1 MNAKTRTALIALI
14 LALLMSALAPA
25 ALAGDQFNLLV
36 NNNNFDAPGED
47 LGSGYLPPWTVTNKS
62 GDRSDCNQ
70 TLAAFS
76 GKCAF
81 RFKGSATEASRLTQV
96 VKNADLDTLNAFVD
110 DANVS
115 IQMAYAI
122 NSLSTF
128 TNLKAKTV
136 VTLAGS
142 DEKVKSVA
150 NFSGSTMIGEFTNWQ
165 SVEGS
170 MVILPQDSVV
180 TKVKVVFANK
190 STQGKALIDDVAVL
204 FASM

>member
-1 MNAKTRTALIALI
+1 MNARTRIALIALVFS
-14 LALLMSALAPA
+14 LLMGALTPA

-36 NNNNFDAPGED
+36 NNNNFDTPGED
-47 LGSGYLPPWTVTNKS
+47 LGSGYLPPWTITNKS
-62 GDRSDCNQ
+62 SDRSDCNE

-81 RFKGSATEASRLTQV
+81 RFKGSATEASRLVQI
-96 VKNADLDTLNAFVD
+96 VKNSDLDTLNAFVD

-115 IQMAYAI
+115 IQMAYYI

-142 DEKVKSVA
+142 DEKIKSVA

-165 SVEGS
+165 SVDGT
-170 MVILPQDSVV
+170 VAIVPQDSVV

-190 STQGKALIDDVAVL
+190 SSKGKALIDDVAVL